1 MEDVPCL
8 PVDIIL
14 IVYSTYS
21 CSVGWAREEDL
32 SPRCKLRPSGRHTEP
47 RRAGAWLYLKRSPPP
62 SPSSQTPYVD
72 LNHRRSYFFLL
83 LPPPSPPS
91 LFDTVSR
98 LTVRLRVG
106 GRDDKDQSLLLLRS
120 QEAIW
125 PLAARLVIVVCFRFL
140 LLK

>member
-47 RRAGAWLYLKRSPPP
+47 ARRVAIFKTVSATIAVVADAIRRLV
-62 SPSSQTPYVD
+62 SSSFV
-72 LNHRRSYFFLL
+72 FFLL

-91 LFDTVSR
+91 PSDTVSR

-106 GRDDKDQSLLLLRS
+106 GRDDKDQSLVLLRS

-140 LLK
+140 PLK